1 MQKALLFGRLVKVS
15 SQTCRQTTCKY
26 QRYNLPKVFP
36 KLTSSDTNA
45 LRADFLKG
53 LGWTFPLGFR
63 ISRNIEQNFNLHFFF
78 KFFCT
83 NYKEPCRPF
92 SPFTFRCV
100 HGCPLAQGTR
110 TFARY
115 FFDVDITP
123 LSLFCCPLLFG
134 KRRSSR
140 AFWSSFDLSYPR
152 LVCLFVCLAIRCT
165 QNASKNSAQSSV
177 TPCLSLCLFT

>member
-26 QRYNLPKVFP
+26 QRYNLPKVLP

-45 LRADFLKG
+45 LRVDFLSG
-53 LGWTFPLGFR
+53 RGWTFPLGFR
-63 ISRNIEQNFNLHFFF
+63 ISRNIEQNFNLHFL

-83 NYKEPCRPF
+83 NCKEPCCPL

-100 HGCPLAQGTR
+100 HGCPVAQGTR

-165 QNASKNSAQSSV
+165 QNASKNYAQSSV

>member
-45 LRADFLKG
+45 LRADFLNG

-63 ISRNIEQNFNLHFFF
+63 ISRNIEQNFNLHFL
-78 KFFCT
+78 KCFCT
-83 NYKEPCRPF
+83 NCKEPCCPL

-100 HGCPLAQGTR
+100 HGCPVAQGTR

-115 FFDVDITP
+115 FFDVDTPP
-123 LSLFCCPLLFG
+123 LSLFWRLLLFR

-140 AFWSSFDLSYPR
+140 AFRSSFNLNYPH
-152 LVCLFVCLAIRCT
+152 LVCLFFGYGCT
-165 QNASKNSAQSSV
+165 QNTFKHYA
-177 TPCLSLCLFT
+177 

>member
-45 LRADFLKG
+45 LRVDFLSGRG
-53 LGWTFPLGFR
+53 LPFLLGFR
-63 ISRNIEQNFNLHFFF
+63 ISRNIEQNFNLHFL

-83 NYKEPCRPF
+83 NYKEPCRPL

-100 HGCPLAQGTR
+100 HGCPVAQGTR

-115 FFDVDITP
+115 FFDVDTPP
-123 LSLFCCPLLFG
+123 LSLFWRLLFVR

-140 AFWSSFDLSYPR
+140 AFRSSFNLNYPH
-152 LVCLFVCLAIRCT
+152 L
-165 QNASKNSAQSSV
+165 
-177 TPCLSLCLFT
+177 LCLFFGYLLYAKYV